1 MSYVILAKFPRLLGV
16 LSPGQ
21 KCLEGASG
29 KAARVPGRIAV
40 GRRCE

>member
-21 KCLEGASG
+21 KCLEGTLNKEAPM
-29 KAARVPGRIAV
+29 PGRIAL